1 MLSLIGPV
9 ISGIFGMGKSYME
22 ERKEVKAAKH
32 KQVIKKIESVDNWE
46 QSNIEGGLQSWKDEF
61 LTFVAMSPIIMV
73 FIPYTKKYAIDGF
86 TVLSDTA
93 LIPEWYLYLVSA
105 VFASGLGVKSLV
117 GTIKRLKK

>member
-73 FIPYTKKYAIDGF
+73 FIPYTKEYAIDGF